1 MNWGT
6 FLRREWG
13 AATFVAT
20 VIVGLVAVP
29 LALYFGNQSPAPVSV
44 PTPTPSAS
52 VASAPATASP
62 ARTASPSPSASKSP

>member
-13 AATFVAT
+13 AATFVVT

-29 LALYFGNQSPAPVSV
+29 LALYFGNQSATPVNI
-44 PTPTPSAS
+44 PTPTPS
-52 VASAPATASP
+52 VASAPSVASP
-62 ARTASPSPSASKSP
+62 ASTARTATPTPSPSHS

>member
-13 AATFVAT
+13 AATFVVT

-29 LALYFGNQSPAPVSV
+29 LALYLGNQSAAPVNV
-44 PTPTPSAS
+44 PTPTPT
-52 VASAPATASP
+52 VASGANVASP
-62 ARTASPSPSASKSP
+62 AATASPSPSPSPSHS